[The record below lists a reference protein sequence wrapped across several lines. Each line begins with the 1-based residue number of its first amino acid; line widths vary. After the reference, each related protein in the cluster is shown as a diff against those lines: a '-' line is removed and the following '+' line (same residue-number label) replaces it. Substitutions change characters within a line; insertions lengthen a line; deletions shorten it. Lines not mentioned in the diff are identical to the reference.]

1 MRYFRVQVAS
11 EVPCLHGGRLNYQI
25 KQTNKQTTTRTKKT
39 LKTMKTGLER
49 NGIQSDKY
57 QKQKKSLISILF
69 LY

>member
-1 MRYFRVQVAS
+1 
-11 EVPCLHGGRLNYQI
+11 
-25 KQTNKQTTTRTKKT
+25 
-39 LKTMKTGLER
+39 MKTGLER